1 MSRRNAR
8 EIVYKLTFEFLF
20 YEQANDTTMDLLM
33 LDSTLTDDDK
43 EYVKR
48 VYGGIIFN
56 YEELVGLIEKY
67 SIGFV
72 TDRIYKPDM
81 AALLLSAYELK
92 YEKDIP
98 AAVSISSAVELV
110 KRYSSE
116 KSNSFVNGILS
127 SINKYLKGEIQ

>member
-1 MSRRNAR
+1 MSRRSAR

-20 YEQANDTTMDLLM
+20 CEEANDTTLDLLL
-33 LDSTLTDDDK
+33 LDAGLTDDDK

-48 VYGGIIFN
+48 VYGGIIYNF
-56 YEELVGLIEKY
+56 EELSGLIEKFA
-67 SIGFV
+67 IGFV

-92 YEKDIP
+92 YEKDMP
-98 AAVSISSAVELV
+98 PAVSISSAVELV

-127 SINKYLKGEIQ
+127 SINKYLKGENI